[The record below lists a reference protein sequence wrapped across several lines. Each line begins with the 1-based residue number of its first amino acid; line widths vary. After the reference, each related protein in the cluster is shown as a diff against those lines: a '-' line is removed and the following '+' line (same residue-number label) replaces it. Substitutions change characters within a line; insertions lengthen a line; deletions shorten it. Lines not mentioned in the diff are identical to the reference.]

1 MTFEQPTRRAILRTG
16 LAAGTMLAAPRLLHA
31 AEGPIQLAA
40 LVPLTGAGGSYGPD
54 MAKAAKAVIDQVNG
68 AGGILGRQ
76 IALTVADDQTS
87 PDAAVRAARQLIDVT
102 KVAAIIGTWAS
113 SVTTAVAPLCWE
125 SKTFLT
131 TTSGAESITQLP
143 TDGYLIRT
151 QPTTSLQG
159 TKFGQ
164 FAVEKGAKKV
174 FFLSP
179 QTPFFQSEYDAIA
192 AAVKA
197 AGGQTAS
204 LVYDDQKPSYRSEI
218 DTVLRFGP
226 DAIILGGYTPDTTV
240 VLKDLFRA
248 GFKGAK
254 IGFAYAINQKLID
267 SVPKPV
273 VEGCYTLA
281 PSPAEG
287 STAFTDLVKL
297 VGIPHPDPY
306 TAQVYDQTNLVI
318 LAMAQSGEATGT
330 GIRNAVRKVSQA
342 PNGKVVENALDG
354 LKAIAAKQPIAYQ
367 GASGPCKFTDRGD
380 IMDSK
385 FRYEQVQNGAITLL
399 KIA

>member
-1 MTFEQPTRRAILRTG
+1 LL
-16 LAAGTMLAAPRLLHA
+16 LAAGALLAAPRLA
-31 AEGPIQLAA
+31 RAQGAPIRLGA
-40 LVPLTGAGGSYGPD
+40 LVPLTGAGGPYGPS
-54 MAKAAKAVIDQVNG
+54 MAKAAKAVVDQVNA

-76 IALTVADDQTS
+76 ITLSVADDQTN
-87 PDAAVRAARQLIDVT
+87 PDAGVRAARQLIDVE
-102 KVAAIIGTWAS
+102 KVAAILGTWAS
-113 SVTTAVAPLCWE
+113 SVTMAVAPLCWE
-125 SKTFLT
+125 SKTFIT
-131 TTSGAESITQLP
+131 TTSGAEAITALP

-151 QPTTSLQG
+151 QPTTTLQG

-164 FAVEKGAKKV
+164 FALSTGAKKI

-179 QTPFFQSEYDAIA
+179 QTPFYQSEYDAIA

-197 AGGQTAS
+197 AGGETGT
-204 LVYDDQKPSYRSEI
+204 LVYDDQKPSYRSEV
-218 DTVLRFGP
+218 DTVLRFAP

-240 VLKDLFRA
+240 MLKDLYRA
-248 GFKGAK
+248 AYKGAK

-287 STAFTDLVKL
+287 SGAYEGLVKL
-297 VGIPHPDPY
+297 IGMANPDPY

-318 LAMAQSGEATGT
+318 LAMAASGQGT
-330 GIRNAVRKVSQA
+330 GAGIREAIRKVSQA
-342 PNGKVVENALDG
+342 PGGMVVENALDG
-354 LKAIAAKQPIAYQ
+354 LKAIAAGKPIAYQ
-367 GASGPCKFTDRGD
+367 GASGPCKFTDKGD
-380 IMDSK
+380 ITDSK
-385 FRYEQVQNGAITLL
+385 FRYEQVQDGVIKLL

>member
-287 STAFTDLVKL
+287 SAAFTDLVKL
-297 VGIPHPDPY
+297 VGMPHPDPY

>member
-1 MTFEQPTRRAILRTG
+1 MSHPTRRRLL
-16 LAAGTMLAAPRLLHA
+16 LAAGALLAAPRLA
-31 AEGPIQLAA
+31 RAQGAPIRLGA
-40 LVPLTGAGGSYGPD
+40 LVPLTGAGGPYGPS
-54 MAKAAKAVIDQVNG
+54 MAKAAKAVVDQVNA

-76 IALTVADDQTS
+76 ITLSVADDQTN
-87 PDAAVRAARQLIDVT
+87 PDAGVRAARQLIDVE
-102 KVAAIIGTWAS
+102 KVAAILGTWAS
-113 SVTTAVAPLCWE
+113 SVTMAVAPLCWE
-125 SKTFLT
+125 SKTFIT
-131 TTSGAESITQLP
+131 TTSGAEAITALP

-151 QPTTSLQG
+151 QPTTTLQG

-164 FAVEKGAKKV
+164 FALSTGAKKI

-179 QTPFFQSEYDAIA
+179 QTPFYQSEYDAIA

-197 AGGQTAS
+197 AGGETGT
-204 LVYDDQKPSYRSEI
+204 LVYDDQKPSYRSEV
-218 DTVLRFGP
+218 DTVLRFAP

-240 VLKDLFRA
+240 MLKDLYRA
-248 GFKGAK
+248 AYKGAK

-287 STAFTDLVKL
+287 SGAYEGLVKL
-297 VGIPHPDPY
+297 IGMANPDPY

-318 LAMAQSGEATGT
+318 LAMAASGQGT
-330 GIRNAVRKVSQA
+330 GAGIREAIRKVSQA
-342 PNGKVVENALDG
+342 PGGMVVENALDG
-354 LKAIAAKQPIAYQ
+354 LKAIAAGKPIAYQ
-367 GASGPCKFTDRGD
+367 GASGPCKFTDKGD
-380 IMDSK
+380 ITDSK
-385 FRYEQVQNGAITLL
+385 FRYEQVQDGVIKLL

>member
-1 MTFEQPTRRAILRTG
+1 MTVSTRRSLLQTG
-16 LAAGTMLAAPRLLHA
+16 LATGALLAAPCLVRAQGAPIRL
-31 AEGPIQLAA
+31 GA
-40 LVPLTGAGGSYGPD
+40 LVPLTGAGGPYGPS
-54 MAKAAKAVIDQVNG
+54 MAKAAKAVVDQVNA

-76 IALTVADDQTS
+76 ITLSVADDQTN
-87 PDAAVRAARQLIDVT
+87 PDAGVRAARQLIDVE

-113 SVTTAVAPLCWE
+113 SVTMAVAPLCWE
-125 SKTFLT
+125 SKTFIT
-131 TTSGAESITQLP
+131 TTSGAEAITQLP

-159 TKFGQ
+159 AKFGE
-164 FAVEKGAKKV
+164 FALSTGAKKV

-179 QTPFFQSEYDAIA
+179 QTPFYQSEYEAIV

-197 AGGQTAS
+197 AGGETGT
-204 LVYDDQKPSYRSEI
+204 LVYDDQKPSYRSEV
-218 DTVLRFGP
+218 DTVLRFAP

-240 VLKDLFRA
+240 MLKDLYRA
-248 GFKGAK
+248 AYKGGK

-273 VEGCYTLA
+273 VDGCYTLA

-287 STAFTDLVKL
+287 SGAYEGLVKL
-297 VGIPHPDPY
+297 IGMANPDPY

-318 LAMAQSGEATGT
+318 LAMALSGQGT
-330 GIRNAVRKVSQA
+330 GAGIHDAIRKVSQA
-342 PNGKVVENALDG
+342 PGGVVVENALDG
-354 LKAIAAKQPIAYQ
+354 LKAIAAGKPIAYQ
-367 GASGPCKFTDRGD
+367 GASGPCKFTDKGD
-380 IMDSK
+380 ITDSK
-385 FRYEQVQNGAITLL
+385 FRYEQVVDGAIKLL